1 MADRNE
7 TRRNF
12 LKKGAAGVAGAAL
25 FPAVANAGGGEQKVE
40 GKDNKKK
47 VIYRT
52 LGKTGIK
59 LPIVSM
65 GARFDTPDN
74 IRAALDAGIKHI
86 DTANTYGQ
94 GRHEEAIG
102 EAVKDRPRDSFVIG
116 TKVYMNMDSKTGLY
130 PADAKPD
137 LFYENFDAGLK
148 RLGLD
153 YVEILYLH
161 DVVKGA
167 SVTFEPYLTAM
178 KKIKES
184 GKAKFIGI
192 STHTN
197 EPEVI
202 NAMVA
207 CGQYD
212 VVLTAYNFLQP
223 HRTAVEAAIER
234 AAKAG
239 MGVVAM
245 KTMAGAYWDRER
257 QQPINTKAA
266 LKWAMNN
273 PNVHTSIPGFANF
286 EEMEVALS
294 IMEELALTPEERK
307 DLKLDEATKQAGLY
321 CAQCGKCVAQ
331 CDRDLD
337 IPTLMR
343 SYMYAYGYRDL
354 RKAKD
359 ALRHVDLT
367 GIPCDDC
374 GDCRVTDCSMGFDI
388 KNKVQ
393 DIARIERVPDDF
405 IA

>member
-1 MADRNE
+1 
-7 TRRNF
+7 

-25 FPAVANAGGGEQKVE
+25 LPSVIKAQEEQQKTE
-40 GKDNKKK
+40 EKPKERKF
-47 VIYRT
+47 IYRT

-86 DTANTYGQ
+86 DTANVYGQ
-94 GRHEEAIG
+94 GRHEAAIG
-102 EAVKDRPRDSFVIG
+102 EAVKGRPRDSFVIA

-130 PADAKPD
+130 DPEKADQQL
-137 LFYENFDAGLK
+137 LFDNFDAGLE

-167 SVTFEPYLTAM
+167 SVTFEPYLSAL

-202 NAMVA
+202 NAMVD
-207 CGQYD
+207 CKEYD

-223 HRTAVEAAIER
+223 HRDAVEKAIDR

-239 MGVVAM
+239 LGIVAM
-245 KTMAGAYWDRER
+245 KTQAGVYWDRER
-257 QQPINTKAA
+257 QQPINAKAA

-273 PNVHTSIPGFANF
+273 PNVHTAIPGFANF
-286 EEMEVALS
+286 EEMETDLS
-294 IMEELALTPEERK
+294 IMDDLALTAEERK
-307 DLKLDEATKQAGLY
+307 DLKLDEESKQACLY
-321 CAQCGKCVAQ
+321 CDQCGKCVAQ
-331 CDRDLD
+331 CGKDLD

-354 RKAKD
+354 KKAKD
-359 ALRHVDLT
+359 ALRYVDLT
-367 GIPCDDC
+367 GIPCDSC
-374 GDCRVTDCSMGFDI
+374 GDCRVTDCTMGFDV